1 MSRARDHDANNGL
14 FRDLSFDLVAE
25 EYIHFVQDYP
35 SVMPDIG
42 GVVNELSLAYHFLMQ
57 GFDRA
62 QPFAS

>member
-1 MSRARDHDANNGL
+1 N
-14 FRDLSFDLVAE
+14 LVAE
-25 EYIHFVQDYP
+25 ECTHCVQDYP
-35 SVMPDIG
+35 FVMPDIG